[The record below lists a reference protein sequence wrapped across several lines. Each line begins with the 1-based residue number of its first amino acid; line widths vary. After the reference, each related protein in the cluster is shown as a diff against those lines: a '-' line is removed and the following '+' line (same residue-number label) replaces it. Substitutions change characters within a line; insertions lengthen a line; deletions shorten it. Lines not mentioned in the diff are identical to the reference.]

1 MLVQKKPAAFV
12 YLEGG
17 GKSLTDHRWHGPI
30 LSPLEER
37 ELLRLAKAGDPCA
50 KNEIARRFQ
59 RFVLNIANE
68 YFGPDFEDRVAAG
81 NLGLAEA
88 LHHFNL
94 WHLNG
99 FAAFAEH
106 WIRKYVRLEV
116 RQWRRGGEAGE
127 TRAEQA
133 NPHTNWHES
142 YNAIEGLQD
151 DDENGNPK
159 PGQGFIAA
167 DDSEAIDDTQRL
179 INLRL
184 IKIGR
189 NLGAPRECWE
199 VDGDPR
205 RNGSRWPRKKVRQIR
220 HYRPAG
226 WQGPELPPL
235 SVREYVKKYPTP
247 EKHLINPPRGN
258 ASALGI
264 IGWLAKERT
273 SRQLRHNP
281 PPVAA

>member
-1 MLVQKKPAAFV
+1 MHIQKNPAPFV
-12 YLEGG
+12 YLKGEL
-17 GKSLTDHRWHGPI
+17 KNLTVHRWHGRI
-30 LSPLEER
+30 LNPLEER
-37 ELLRLAKAGDPCA
+37 ELLRLAKAGDALA
-50 KNEIARRFQ
+50 KTEIVRRFH
-59 RFVLNIANE
+59 RFVLSIANE
-68 YFGPDFEDRVAAG
+68 YFGPDLDDRVAAG
-81 NLGLAEA
+81 MEGLVTA
-88 LHHFNL
+88 LNRYSL
-94 WHLNG
+94 RRLNG
-99 FAAFAEH
+99 FAACSDE

-116 RQWRRGGEAGE
+116 RQWRRRGEAGE
-127 TRAEQA
+127 TRVEQA

-142 YNAIEGLQD
+142 YNAIEGLQA

-167 DDSEAIDDTQRL
+167 DDSASIDDTQRL

-205 RNGSRWPRKKVRQIR
+205 RNGGRWPRKKVRQIR

-235 SVREYVKKYPTP
+235 PVREYVKKYPTP
-247 EKHLINPPRGN
+247 EKSRIDPPKRGN
-258 ASALGI
+258 AAALGI
-264 IGWLAKERT
+264 IGYLASTQSAWGKGR
-273 SRQLRHNP
+273 S
-281 PPVAA
+281 